1 MSTKNIVISGT
12 NFWNPGDDF
21 VRDGVIRI
29 LYELFPDDQL
39 NFLFYNFNQDFFPQ
53 NKFTGIHNMVAKG
66 DLEQYKDFIDF
77 VVIAGLSAGTEIK
90 DLYNWIID
98 NNLTDRV
105 YLIGAGYENKYV
117 DTHIYEEPELT
128 IFKNAKIITSRTK
141 KAPTII
147 KELGLPFYHINCPAI
162 LSVPEVKDVSEN
174 KKIER
179 IAFSIQLPHELG
191 IPNHTCAQAM
201 YLLSIELIGE
211 LYNQY
216 EFEVI
221 AHHKSE
227 YFHFLNLF
235 KQYNLNIPVI
245 FSSYYQDL
253 LQLYK
258 RYDTIITTRLH
269 ASLFANGFGI
279 PGIILN
285 DTDRHTHCLEGF
297 PHSVWVNSKEKFHV
311 EFNKL
316 KLKKLRTIAEEAK
329 LFKQNLLVQY
339 VEQLK
344 EPFGLVENAYAK
356 KTIAHKQNN
365 DSSSLTID
373 QSKITQQ
380 EESVL
385 EESGNERNIPVHF
398 FTIVLNG
405 MPFIKY
411 HIEVFS
417 RLAFKWHWH
426 IIEGVADLKN
436 DTAWSLAHGGRI
448 SDELHANGLS
458 NDGTTDYLDELKNKY
473 PDNITLY
480 RKGNGQFWNGKLE
493 MVNAPFANINEE
505 CILWEVDVDELWTAE
520 QLSKGRELY
529 ILNPQKTASYYLCNF
544 FVGEKLVIT
553 SKNTYGNYTDFEWL
567 RTWKYKPGDK
577 WLTHEPPVLGR
588 KNNDGKWDDLA
599 KIDPFIHAVT
609 QYHQLIFQHFAYV
622 IPEQLKFKEKYY
634 GYKNALNQ
642 WSNLQKESQFPTLLK
657 NYFEWV
663 NDDAVVDR
671 VEKLNI
677 TPLLSF
683 GKNGGKFNSISLS
696 EAEYNDIIFLRTDS
710 IGDNI
715 LSLSMVAKIH
725 ERYPFAKI
733 TIICQNQ
740 IKEVYANIPFVNK
753 IITFNKGTVYSNK
766 GLDSKFEQ
774 DLASIKAD
782 LLLNPVFSP
791 EPLSFEIAGRIEAK
805 IKVGFRGDSSNITA
819 EEIDKNNLRY
829 NYLIDV
835 PSDQKSEIDKNKFFL
850 NQFGIQTDDLTPLIN
865 LAANDK
871 EFARKYFEEKRLDPK
886 KTIVLFPFSQW
897 EIKDYEQFGSLI
909 SSPFLDSYNFIILG
923 GIENYQK
930 SEILSST
937 APSKVFNLV
946 GETTL
951 LQTAAIIESSR
962 LLIGSDSSGAHLA
975 CAVGTPNVVIM
986 GGGHFGRFMPYSKLT
1001 TLVTLPLSCYG
1012 CNWQCKFDTSH
1023 CVKAVDYNLVLEAV
1037 ETALEQKSE
1046 KPRIFLNP
1054 STNKEAFNNL
1064 QNMLSNFISLDRVE
1078 FVQGNN
1084 DRVLSISQQLISL
1097 SEKAIADEKLESALE
1112 LIKNIL
1118 LIDPSNLDAL
1128 NNLAVLYILS
1138 KQWNEAKNLLA
1149 KLIEL
1154 NPLDEVA
1161 TENMNYLNTLL
1172 VESESVASATY
1183 LPKIS
1188 IITPSYNQGEFLEST
1203 IKSVLNQNYPNLEYI
1218 IIDGASTDNS
1228 VEIIK
1233 KFEQHL
1239 SYWVSEK
1246 DKGQTDAINK
1256 GFKRATGE
1264 IIAWLNSDDFYFPG
1278 ALNLIAEMYLSN
1290 PDAGLYIG
1298 NGAVADR
1305 SGKKI
1310 RKYSHD
1316 IIFDYET
1323 LLKGSNYIL
1332 QPSTFINVK
1341 ALKEVG
1347 YLDETLHYA
1356 MDLEYWI
1363 RVASKFSVMTINE
1376 ELSAYRWYDN
1386 IKTKNGGLKRWVE
1399 QWHIINSYSKLQM
1412 TPGLLVEFFNVLQ
1425 EKEVNDHLG
1434 INVSEFSQNVRM
1446 QFYQVMQQLLNT
1458 NECIPKTGNGEIFS
1472 FIDKKN
1478 TPPETQQTKTVNIIK
1493 SVGSNPKIDIILQAT
1508 GEHAWGV
1515 GRGWENAAKK
1525 MGVYN
1530 RTFAPKANWG
1540 EPELYFDDGLEKY
1553 LKSENSDILF
1563 LTGFDWHSQVFH
1575 KNQHWKELFQNST
1588 AKKILYV
1595 QESVINN
1602 CRLFKTDEMKKAV
1615 WSAAAISDFVVYTD
1629 LMDKDFIEGLSIPS
1643 LWQPFGVDDSI
1654 FFPHIELS
1662 KRIHKPFF
1670 RGKIKPFYTDDT
1682 YDERRRLLKYLSDNK
1697 LAELIPYQDKPVT
1710 VEEIAADFNK
1720 YKMAINLP
1728 SIFSNHPT
1736 RVYEAL
1742 ACGNALI
1749 TNRTNNL
1756 IVDNLFKDK
1765 EHVLYY
1771 EDERSLKEAVEL
1783 LSSNNDLLT
1792 NLSKNGNELV
1802 REKFTLDK
1810 HLSEILNKINESGE
1824 VQKSPSGNYEL
1835 SRQEVSSSP
1844 TTRNKIV
1851 IDGII
1856 FQLQKNQPL
1865 GISRVWASLLTE
1877 LGKKENDILLLDRGN
1892 TAPAIPGIEKIS
1904 IPLFYDYEV
1913 MPSEICYLDEI
1924 CFEYN
1929 AALFI
1934 STYYTYTEHTPSLL
1948 LLHDFIPELFN
1959 WKGLEW
1965 NSKKEAI
1972 KKAFAYL
1979 AVSEST
1985 AKDLKKFYPESKSKD
2000 VCIVHN
2006 AVSDEF
2012 FPRSE
2017 KEIAAFKKKY
2027 KIQQPYF
2034 IISGNR
2040 NLYKNVIQFAEAFS
2054 KLKNKKDYEILFTG
2068 GSSELEPDIKKH
2080 LGKAKYQIVY
2090 LTVDELSTA
2099 YSGAVALVYPSKYEG
2114 FGLPILEAM
2123 KSACPVI
2130 TCKNSS
2136 LIEVAGDAAIFVK
2149 EDDIDGLKNAL
2160 LKVGKPEVR
2169 EKYIKGG
2176 IENAKKFSWTLSGE
2190 LLAKRINSYL
2200 ETYNPQFQK
2209 PQPNLGSVDNLFY
2222 TIKTDELL
2230 SKAYDELL
2238 LQLKKG
2244 LEADEDLLK
2253 QKEKIIG
2260 SIDAQTYLLPKA
2272 VDQSEAPVYPYYYF
2286 VLALSYLNR
2295 NVYHK
2300 SLEAFSLALSH
2311 GLNHWIIGSHL
2322 ADLLI
2327 YFNKLDDALIML
2339 EKIISIYPDHKN
2351 TLDRISEIKN
2361 GETKKLKEFK
2371 VSAIISTY
2379 NSERFLRGCLDDL
2392 INQTLYEK
2400 GELEIVVV
2408 NSGSTQNEEKI
2419 VEEYQSC
2426 YSNIK
2431 YVKTERET
2439 VYQAWNRGIKVAS
2452 GKYVTNA
2459 NTDDRHRKD
2468 AFEILANELDAND
2481 DVGLVYADQFVTRKE
2496 NQTFDNHE
2504 AVGYFE
2510 WLDFDRIQLI
2520 HCACVGPQPMWR
2532 KSLHEKFGYFDEKLK
2547 VAGDYDWWLRI
2558 SEDVGFKHLPE
2569 KLGLY
2574 LLSNESVEHRY
2585 TNEMRDET
2593 IKVRMHYGQKAQ
2605 LQKLDY
2611 TKYKSTFLVLSSEKE
2626 PVVSVI
2632 IPTFNRPEKL
2642 KNAIAS
2648 VLSQN
2653 YKNFEVIVI
2662 NDAGEDVTNVV
2673 KQFNDVRVRLINQGI
2688 NKGLSASRN
2697 IGIKEAKG
2705 QYIALLDDDDIF
2717 YPDHLQILLNNFNE
2731 QHKVIYSDA
2740 VRNSYVKVGEIF
2752 ALLTQSVPY
2761 SIDYNRNKL
2770 LIGNIAPVN
2779 CFVFEKSLAIKAG
2792 LFDESLPVLEDWDF
2806 WLRLSAV
2813 TEFKHIKE
2821 KTVQVNW
2828 YDDGSTMTSS
2838 KGKKFEEVRKRINK
2852 KYESEI
2858 RNIPNPNEI
2867 IDEFN
2872 AIWKNDFIT
2881 ATPLVSIIALTY
2893 NQLEYTKS
2901 FVESIIEYTNV
2912 PYELILVDN
2921 ASNNETVEYLNSL
2934 CETNKRTKVFFNS
2947 TNLGFPKGV
2956 NQGINLASGKYVLI
2970 ANNDIVVTKDWLVR
2984 MIEVAESENEI
2995 GLVGPISN
3003 AVSGVQLD
3011 KTAKYDSIAQMHKY
3025 AKQNQKKNCQKI
3037 IEFPRVAFLCTL
3049 IKKEV
3054 IEKIGGLDERFSPG
3068 NFEDDDFCL
3077 RAQTSGYKTVIV
3089 QDVFIHHY
3097 GSKSFKANGL
3107 DDYAKRL
3114 EHNKEV
3120 FIEKWGADPEEIWLH
3135 GKSFKKRNPVFP
3147 IDRDIFTANI
3157 KRAMI
3162 YLEEKDYIS
3171 AFIYLNQVIENY
3183 GEYSANDYEHI
3194 SLPDLLNLAA
3204 NAALMFEDY
3213 QTANELFEKE
3223 LNADPTSSRAC
3234 AGLAEIFLTDEK
3246 YHEAKTML
3254 EWAVKNDPTNQS
3266 ARISLEKVNQEL
3278 GFPPDNNSHN
3288 KQKSVDVQIE
3298 ELFAETY
3305 SLYEKKLFND
3315 SLTVLIELEKFIDA
3329 RPEDVKPET
3338 AASVFNLSGF
3348 NYLALSE
3355 NDLARQSFEK
3365 SLNILP
3371 DSSTACVGLG
3381 EIFYLE
3387 GKDKEAKTMYE
3398 WAVKNNPTNEM
3409 AIKGLSKINEVLG
3422 MERNDNSL
3430 NASPNIDEQVETLFS
3445 ETYSLYEKKMY
3456 KEALTVLLELEKF
3469 VTNSS
3474 EEIHPDTL
3482 VSIINLSGYNYLGL
3496 NDIDNA
3502 RESFERA
3509 LNINPS
3515 SSSACA
3521 GLGEIYATFAMDA
3534 EAKTMFEWAVKNNPE
3549 NQTAVSSLAS
3559 VNRRLGFSQ
3568 NHNSLVLKNINPLR
3582 IIENKLDLAEELID
3596 QDRNEEAEKLL
3607 HEVLAAEPTNV
3618 IALNNLSVIE
3628 IMNEHYEE
3636 AVKLISKVL
3645 AINQEDEI
3653 ALGNMNFIKEK
3664 LNSVME
3670 QV

>member
-29 LYELFPDDQL
+29 LHELFPDDQL

-53 NKFTGIHNMVAKG
+53 NKFSGIHNMVAKG
-66 DLEQYKDFIDF
+66 DLDQYKNFIDF
-77 VVIAGLSAGTEIK
+77 IVIAGLSAGTEIK

-98 NNLTDRV
+98 NNLIDRV

-128 IFKNAKIITSRTK
+128 IFKNAKVITSRTK

-147 KELGLPFYHINCPAI
+147 NELNLPFYHVNCPAI
-162 LSVPEVKDVSEN
+162 LSVPEVKEIPET

-191 IPNHTCAQAM
+191 ISNHTCAQAM

-211 LYNQY
+211 LYHQY
-216 EFEVI
+216 AFEVI

-235 KQYNLNIPVI
+235 KQYNLDIPVI

-253 LQLYK
+253 FQLYK
-258 RYDTIITTRLH
+258 RYDAIITTRLH

-316 KLKKLRTIAEEAK
+316 KLKKLHAIAEEAK
-329 LFKQNLLVQY
+329 SFKQNLLAQY
-339 VEQLK
+339 VELLQ
-344 EPFGLVENAYAK
+344 EPFGSVVNFSVK
-356 KTIAHKQNN
+356 KSIHLKQNQTASPLLIN
-365 DSSSLTID
+365 QNINTHSNKDAQENSD
-373 QSKITQQ
+373 NEKKIP
-380 EESVL
+380 
-385 EESGNERNIPVHF
+385 IHF

-417 RLAFKWHWH
+417 KLTFKWHWH

-436 DTAWSLAHGGRI
+436 DTAWSIAHGGRI
-448 SDELHANGLS
+448 SNELHTNGLS
-458 NDGTTDYLDELKNKY
+458 NDDTTAYLDELKNKY

-480 RKGNGQFWNGKLE
+480 RKTEGQFWNGKLE
-493 MVNAPFANINEE
+493 MVNAPLANISEE
-505 CILWEVDVDELWTAE
+505 CILWEIDVDELWTAE

-544 FVGEKLVIT
+544 FVGEKLIIT
-553 SKNTYGNYTDFEWL
+553 SKNTYGNYTEFEWL

-588 KNNDGKWDDLA
+588 KYNNREWKDLA
-599 KIDPFIHAVT
+599 KVDPFIHAVT
-609 QYHQLIFQHFAYV
+609 QYHQLIFQHYAYV
-622 IPEQLKFKEKYY
+622 IPAQLKFKEKYY

-642 WSNLQKESQFPTLLK
+642 WSNLQRETQFPKLLK

-663 NDDAVVDR
+663 NDDAVVDT

-677 TPLLSF
+677 TPLLSLNRMDERF
-683 GKNGGKFNSISLS
+683 TLGSLS
-696 EAEYNDIIFLRTDS
+696 EGEYNEIILTRTDS

-715 LSLSMVAKIH
+715 LSLPLVEKIH
-725 ERYPFAKI
+725 EKYPSAEI
-733 TIICQNQ
+733 TIICQDH
-740 IKEVYANIPFVNK
+740 IKEIYVNFPFVSK
-753 IITFNKGTVYSNK
+753 VITFDKSFAYSNT
-766 GLDSKFEQ
+766 GLNSKLEE
-774 DLASIKAD
+774 DLASLKAD
-782 LLLNPVFSP
+782 LLINPVFSP
-791 EPLSFEIAGRIEAK
+791 EPLSFEIVKRIKAK
-805 IKVGFRGDSSNITA
+805 RKVGFKGDFSNISQ
-819 EEIDKNNLRY
+819 EEIHKNISMY
-829 NYLIDV
+829 TDLIDV
-835 PSDQKSEIDKNKFFL
+835 SSDKKSEIDKYIILL
-850 NQFGIQTDDLTPLIN
+850 NWLGIKSEEFNTSIHLPS
-865 LAANDK
+865 NDK
-871 EFARKYFEEKRLDPK
+871 EFAKKYFEDKKLDPY

-897 EIKDYEQFGSLI
+897 EIKDYLQFDAILTSR
-909 SSPFLDSYNFIILG
+909 FFDSFNFIILG

-930 SEILSST
+930 SEILSRVI
-937 APSKVFNLV
+937 PEKIFNLV

-951 LQTAAIIESSR
+951 LQSAAIIERAR
-962 LLIGSDSSGAHLA
+962 LLIGSDSSGVHLA
-975 CAVGTPNVVIM
+975 CAVATPNVVIM

-1001 TLVTLPLSCYG
+1001 TLVTLPLSCFG
-1012 CNWQCKFDTSH
+1012 CNWQCKYETSH
-1023 CVKAVDYNLVLEAV
+1023 CVKAIDYNLVLEAI
-1037 ETALEQKSE
+1037 EKSLNQSPE
-1046 KPRIFLNP
+1046 RPRIFINP
-1054 STNKEAFNNL
+1054 SVNNEAYDNVR
-1064 QNMLSNFISLDRVE
+1064 NMLLDFVGTDKVE
-1078 FVQGNN
+1078 IVQGSP
-1084 DRVLSISQQLISL
+1084 DQVVSFSQQLISL
-1097 SEKAIADEKLESALE
+1097 SEKAIENEQLESALE
-1112 LIKNIL
+1112 LLKNIL
-1118 LIDPSNLDAL
+1118 QVDPSNLDAL
-1128 NNLAVLYILS
+1128 NNLAVVYILS
-1138 KQWNEAKNLLA
+1138 KQLNEAKKLLTNLL
-1149 KLIEL
+1149 EV
-1154 NPLDEVA
+1154 NPQDEVA
-1161 TENMNYLNTLL
+1161 ADNWNYLNTLL
-1172 VESESVASATY
+1172 TGHEVDGLSEL

-1188 IITPSYNQGEFLEST
+1188 IITPSFNQGEFLETT
-1203 IKSVLNQNYPNLEYI
+1203 IKSVLDQNYPNLEYI
-1218 IIDGASTDNS
+1218 IIDGGSTDNS
-1228 VEIIK
+1228 VDIIK
-1233 KFEQHL
+1233 KYERHL
-1239 SYWVSEK
+1239 AYWISEK

-1264 IIAWLNSDDFYFPG
+1264 IIAWLNSDDYYFPG
-1278 ALNLIAEMYLSN
+1278 ALNLIAEMYQSN
-1290 PDAGLYIG
+1290 PKAGLYIG
-1298 NGAVADR
+1298 NGTVADR
-1305 SGKKI
+1305 NGKKI
-1310 RKYSHD
+1310 RRYSHD

-1332 QPSTFINVK
+1332 QPSTFINSK
-1341 ALKEVG
+1341 ALTEVG
-1347 YLDETLHYA
+1347 YLDDSLHFA

-1363 RVASKFSVMTINE
+1363 RVAGKFPVMTINS
-1376 ELSAYRWYDN
+1376 ELSAYRWYDD

-1434 INVSEFSQNVRM
+1434 VNVSEFSQNVRM

-1458 NECIPKTGNGEIFS
+1458 DECIPKTGSGEIFS
-1472 FIDKKN
+1472 LMDKKN
-1478 TPPETQQTKTVNIIK
+1478 TQPEIQRTKTVNIIK
-1493 SVGSNPKIDIILQAT
+1493 SVGSKPKIDIILQAT

-1525 MGVYN
+1525 LGVYN
-1530 RTFAPKANWG
+1530 RTFAPRANWG
-1540 EPELYFDDGLEKY
+1540 EHDVYFDDGLEKY
-1553 LKSENSDILF
+1553 LKSKNSDILF
-1563 LTGFDWHSQVFH
+1563 LAGFDWHSQVFH
-1575 KNQHWKELFQNST
+1575 KNQYWRELFQKSA

-1602 CRLFKTDEMKKAV
+1602 CRLFKTDEMEKAV

-1629 LMDKDFIEGLSIPS
+1629 IMDKDFIEGLSIPA

-1654 FFPHIELS
+1654 FFSRIDLE

-1670 RGKIKPFYTDDT
+1670 RGKHKPFYTNDT
-1682 YDERRRLLKYLSDNK
+1682 YDERRRLLKFLLDNK
-1697 LAELIPYQDKPVT
+1697 LADLIPYQDKPVT
-1710 VEEIAADFNK
+1710 AEEIAADFNK

-1756 IVDNLFKDK
+1756 MVDNLFKDK

-1771 EDERSLKEAVEL
+1771 EDEKSLKKAIEL

-1792 NLSKNGNELV
+1792 NLSKNGSELV
-1802 REKFTLDK
+1802 REKFTLDT
-1810 HLSEILNKINESGE
+1810 HLSEILYRISENGNI
-1824 VQKSPSGNYEL
+1824 QKLPSRNHDS
-1835 SRQEVSSSP
+1835 SRQEVNTSA
-1844 TTRNKIV
+1844 TTKKRVV

-1865 GISRVWASLLTE
+1865 GISRVWNALLTQI
-1877 LGKKENDILLLDRGN
+1877 GKKENNILLLDRGN
-1892 TAPAIPGIEKIS
+1892 TAPVISGIEKLS
-1904 IPLFYDYEV
+1904 VPLFYDYEV
-1913 MPSEICYLDEI
+1913 MAAESSFLDEI
-1924 CFEYN
+1924 CFEKN
-1929 AALFI
+1929 AVLFI
-1934 STYYTYTEHTPSLL
+1934 STYYTYTSHTPSLL
-1948 LLHDFIPELFN
+1948 MLHDFIPELFN

-1965 NSKKEAI
+1965 NAKEEAI
-1972 KKAFAYL
+1972 KRAFAYL
-1979 AVSEST
+1979 SVSEST
-1985 AKDLKKFYPESKSKD
+1985 AKDLRKFYPESKNKD
-2000 VCIVHN
+2000 VCIVRN

-2012 FPRSE
+2012 SPRSE
-2017 KEIAAFKKKY
+2017 KEISAFKKKY
-2027 KIQQPYF
+2027 KIEHPYF
-2034 IISGNR
+2034 MISGNR

-2054 KLKNKKDYEILFTG
+2054 KLKNKHNYEILFTG
-2068 GSSELEPDIKKH
+2068 GSNELEPEIKKF
-2080 LGKAKYQIVY
+2080 LGKVKYQIVY
-2090 LTVDELSTA
+2090 LTVDELSIA
-2099 YSGAVALVYPSKYEG
+2099 YSGAIALVYPSKYEG
-2114 FGLPILEAM
+2114 FGLPVLEAM

-2130 TCKNSS
+2130 TCRNSS
-2136 LIEVAGDAAIFVK
+2136 LIEVAADAAIFVK
-2149 EDDIDGLKNAL
+2149 EGDINDLKNSL
-2160 LKVGKPEVR
+2160 LKVEKPEVR
-2169 EKYIKGG
+2169 KKYIDAGL
-2176 IENAKKFSWTLSGE
+2176 ENAKKFSWIISGE
-2190 LLAKRINSYL
+2190 LLDERITSITASFNLSF
-2200 ETYNPQFQK
+2200 TK
-2209 PQPNLGSVDNLFY
+2209 PNPNLRPVDNLFY
-2222 TIKTDELL
+2222 TIKSDKLL
-2230 SKAYDELL
+2230 SKAFDELL
-2238 LQLKKG
+2238 YELKKG
-2244 LEADEDLLK
+2244 FEADEKLIERT
-2253 QKEKIIG
+2253 EKIVG
-2260 SIDAQTYLLPKA
+2260 SIDALRYTSLEKSKRYDIK
-2272 VDQSEAPVYPYYYF
+2272 EYPYYYYL
-2286 VLALSYLNR
+2286 LALSYLTR
-2295 NVYHK
+2295 NDYYN
-2300 SLEAFSLALSH
+2300 SLEAFSLAMSN
-2311 GLNHWIIGSHL
+2311 GMNHWIVGSHI

-2327 YFNKLDDALIML
+2327 HFNKLDDALIML
-2339 EKIISIYPDHKN
+2339 EKIKNINPDHIN
-2351 TLDRISEIKN
+2351 TLRRIAKIKKGKN
-2361 GETKKLKEFK
+2361 ETVNEFK
-2371 VSAIISTY
+2371 VSAIVSTY
-2379 NSERFLRGCLDDL
+2379 NSEKFLQGCLEDL
-2392 INQTLYEK
+2392 INQTLYER

-2408 NSGSTQNEEKI
+2408 NSGSNQNEEKI
-2419 VEEYQSC
+2419 VKEFQSKFA
-2426 YSNIK
+2426 NIK
-2431 YVKTERET
+2431 YIKTERET
-2439 VYQAWNRGIKVAS
+2439 VYQAWNRGIKIAS

-2459 NTDDRHRKD
+2459 NTDDRHRND
-2468 AFEILANELDAND
+2468 ALEIFGNELDANNEI
-2481 DVGLVYADQFVTRKE
+2481 GLVYADQFVTKKE

-2558 SEDVGFKHLPE
+2558 SGEVGFKHLPV

-2585 TNEMRDET
+2585 TSEMRNET
-2593 IKVRMHYGQKAQ
+2593 IKVRMHYGQKAH

-2632 IPTFNRPEKL
+2632 IPTFNRPDKL

-2648 VLSQN
+2648 VLSQSF
-2653 YKNFEVIVI
+2653 KNFEVIVV
-2662 NDAGEDVTNVV
+2662 NDAGEDVTNLVE
-2673 KQFNDVRVRLINQGI
+2673 QFNDARVKLISMEANR
-2688 NKGLSASRN
+2688 GLSAARN
-2697 IGIKEAKG
+2697 IGIKKAVG
-2705 QYIALLDDDDIF
+2705 RYIALLDDDDIF
-2717 YPDHLQILLNNFNE
+2717 YPNHLQIALNNFNE
-2731 QHKVIYSDA
+2731 QQKVIYSDA
-2740 VRNSYVKVGEIF
+2740 VRNSYIKVGNTF

-2779 CFVFEKSLAIKAG
+2779 CFVFEKSLANKVG

-2806 WLRLSAV
+2806 WLRLSSV
-2813 TEFKHIKE
+2813 TEFKHVKE
-2821 KTVQVNW
+2821 NTVQVNW

-2838 KGKKFEEVRKRINK
+2838 KGKEFDDTRKRINK
-2852 KYESEI
+2852 KYKSEI
-2858 RNIPNPNEI
+2858 RSIPNPNEI
-2867 IDEFN
+2867 ITEFN

-2881 ATPLVSIIALTY
+2881 VVPLVSIIALTY

-2901 FVESIIEYTNV
+2901 FVESVFEHTNI

-2921 ASNNETVEYLNSL
+2921 ASNSETVEYLNSL
-2934 CETNKRTKVFFNS
+2934 CETNKSTKVVFNS

-2984 MIEVAESENEI
+2984 MIEVAESQNEI

-3011 KTAKYDSIAQMHKY
+3011 KAAKYDSVGQMHKY
-3025 AKQNQKKNCQKI
+3025 AKQIQRKNHQKVM
-3037 IEFPRVAFLCTL
+3037 EFPRIAFLCTL

-3077 RAQTSGYKTVIV
+3077 RAQTVGYKTVIA

-3097 GSKSFKANGL
+3097 GSKSFKANGP
-3107 DDYAKRL
+3107 DEYAKRL

-3135 GKSFKKRNPVFP
+3135 GKPFKKRNPVFA
-3147 IDRDIFTANI
+3147 IDGDIFTATI
-3157 KRAMI
+3157 KRAML
-3162 YLEEKDYIS
+3162 YLEEKDYKS
-3171 AFIYLNQVIENY
+3171 ALNNLNEVIERY
-3183 GEYSANDYEHI
+3183 EEYSGKGCEHI
-3194 SLPDLLNLAA
+3194 SLQDLLNLSA
-3204 NAALMFEDY
+3204 NAALMFGDY

-3223 LNADPTSSRAC
+3223 LKADPTSSRAC
-3234 AGLAEIFLTDEK
+3234 AGLAGIFLTEEK
-3246 YHEAKTML
+3246 YL
-3254 EWAVKNDPTNQS
+3254 
-3266 ARISLEKVNQEL
+3266 
-3278 GFPPDNNSHN
+3278 
-3288 KQKSVDVQIE
+3288 
-3298 ELFAETY
+3298 
-3305 SLYEKKLFND
+3305 
-3315 SLTVLIELEKFIDA
+3315 
-3329 RPEDVKPET
+3329 
-3338 AASVFNLSGF
+3338 
-3348 NYLALSE
+3348 
-3355 NDLARQSFEK
+3355 
-3365 SLNILP
+3365 
-3371 DSSTACVGLG
+3371 
-3381 EIFYLE
+3381 
-3387 GKDKEAKTMYE
+3387 EAKTMYE
-3398 WAVKNNPTNEM
+3398 WAIKNDPTNEL
-3409 AIKGLSKINEVLG
+3409 AVRGLCKINELLG
-3422 MERNDNSL
+3422 MEPHDNSL
-3430 NASPNIDEQVETLFS
+3430 NASSNIDEQVETLFS
-3445 ETYSLYEKKMY
+3445 ETYLLYEKKMY

-3469 VTNSS
+3469 VTKSN
-3474 EEIHPDTL
+3474 EGIHPDTL

-3521 GLGEIYATFAMDA
+3521 GLGEIYAAFAMDA

-3549 NQTAVSSLAS
+3549 NQSAMSSLAS

-3568 NHNSLVLKNINPLR
+3568 NHNSLVIKNINPLR
-3582 IIENKLDLAEELID
+3582 TIENKLDLAEELID
-3596 QDRNEEAEKLL
+3596 KDRNEEAEKLL
-3607 HEVLAAEPTNV
+3607 YEVLAAEPTNV

-3628 IMNEHYEE
+3628 IMSEHYEE
-3636 AVKLISKVL
+3636 AVKLIAKVL
-3645 AINQEDEI
+3645 AINPEDEI
-3653 ALGNMNFIKEK
+3653 ALGNINFIKEK
-3664 LNSVME
+3664 LSSVLE